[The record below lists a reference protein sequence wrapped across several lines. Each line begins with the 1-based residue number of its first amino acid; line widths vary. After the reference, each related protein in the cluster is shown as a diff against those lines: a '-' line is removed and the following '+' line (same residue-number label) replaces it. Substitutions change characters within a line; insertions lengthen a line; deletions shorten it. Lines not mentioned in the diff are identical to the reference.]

1 MRVTENMNFESSRK
15 TVGASR
21 SRMNKLQEQA
31 ASTKRLTA
39 PSDDPVSAGKVLGI
53 RTEKVNND
61 QFLMNAKLA
70 ETFLSNSEQALGEIS
85 DLVVRAKEI
94 ALGQASGA
102 SANPQTRIA
111 VAEEIAQ
118 LYNQA
123 VGAANRRIGDRY
135 LFGGFKTIQAP
146 FDQDGNY
153 RGDTGQIMVE
163 ISKDV
168 FLGMNVAGADIFN
181 TRPDIVK
188 TIKPGIGAEDP
199 GVGRGPAEY
208 EAPDAQNI
216 NLFQELQNL
225 RTALLAGDD
234 GAIRDTLENFD
245 QLHAKVTA
253 GRAMLG
259 SRLQGVWSAT
269 QSVERQNVTN
279 ASLGSAL
286 EDADMAQV
294 MSELAREETIF
305 RGALASSQ
313 KLIQPTLLDFL
324 K

>member
-1 MRVTENMNFESSRK
+1 MNFESSRN
-15 TVGASR
+15 TIGAAR
-21 SRMNKLQEQA
+21 GRMNKLQEQA

-39 PSDDPVSAGKVLGI
+39 PSDDPVAAGKVLGI
-53 RTEKVNND
+53 RTEKVNNE

-70 ETFLSNSEQALGEIS
+70 ESFLSNSEQALGEIS
-85 DLVVRAKEI
+85 DLLVRAKEI
-94 ALGQASGA
+94 ALGQSSGA
-102 SANPQTRIA
+102 SANPQTRLA
-111 VAEEIAQ
+111 VAEEVAQ
-118 LYNQA
+118 LYNQSIA
-123 VGAANRRIGDRY
+123 SANRRIGDRY
-135 LFGGFKTIQAP
+135 LFGGYKTIQAP
-146 FDQDGNY
+146 FDQDGQF
-153 RGDTGQIMVE
+153 RGDDGQMMVE

-168 FLGMNVAGADIFN
+168 FLGMNVAGSDLFN
-181 TRPDIVK
+181 TRPDLVK
-188 TIKPGIGAEDP
+188 KSQQGITPDELGA
-199 GVGRGPAEY
+199 GREPASAAGPA
-208 EAPDAQNI
+208 AQNV

-225 RTALLAGDD
+225 RIALLSGDD

-269 QSVERQNVTN
+269 QSVERQNVTS

-294 MSELAREETIF
+294 MSELAREETVF

>member
-1 MRVTENMNFESSRK
+1 
-15 TVGASR
+15 
-21 SRMNKLQEQA
+21 MNKLQEQA

-39 PSDDPVSAGKVLGI
+39 PSDDPVAAGKILGL

-70 ETFLSNSEQALGEIS
+70 ESFLSNSEQALGEVA
-85 DLVVRAKEI
+85 DLLVRAKEI
-94 ALGQASGA
+94 ALGQSSGA
-102 SANPQTRIA
+102 SANPQTRLA
-111 VAEEIAQ
+111 VAEEVAQ

-123 VGAANRRIGDRY
+123 IASANRRVGDRY
-135 LFGGFKTIQAP
+135 LFGGYKTIQAP
-146 FDQDGNY
+146 FNQDGQF
-153 RGDTGQIMVE
+153 RGDDGQMMIE

-168 FLGMNVAGADIFN
+168 FLGMNVAGSDLFN
-181 TRPDIVK
+181 TRPDLVK
-188 TIKPGIGAEDP
+188 KPQQGIMPEELGGGRAPAEAA
-199 GVGRGPAEY
+199 GPA
-208 EAPDAQNI
+208 AQNV

-225 RTALLAGDD
+225 RIALLSGDD

-259 SRLQGVWSAT
+259 SRLQGVWNAT
-269 QSVERQNVTN
+269 QSVERQNLTS

-286 EDADMAQV
+286 EDADMAEV
-294 MSELAREETIF
+294 MSDLAREETVF
-305 RGALASSQ
+305 RGALATSQ

>member
-1 MRVTENMNFESSRK
+1 
-15 TVGASR
+15 
-21 SRMNKLQEQA
+21 MNKLQEQA
-31 ASTKRLTA
+31 ASTKRLAA

-102 SANPQTRIA
+102 SANPQTRLA
-111 VAEEIAQ
+111 VAEEVAQ

-146 FDQDGNY
+146 FDQDGQY
-153 RGDTGQIMVE
+153 RGDTGQMMIE

-168 FLGMNVAGADIFN
+168 FLGMNVAGSDIFN

-188 TIKPGIGAEDP
+188 TMKPGIGAEEQ
-199 GVGRGPAEY
+199 GASRSPAEY
-208 EAPDAQNI
+208 EMPAAQNI

-225 RTALLAGDD
+225 RTALLSGDD